1 MKKIQWLAPIFAITL
16 ALGACSSQNTTN
28 TTTNNGGGSQGGG
41 QGNGGSGSGQSG
53 GGYGNGGS
61 GGQGNGGYYDGN
73 GFGGG
78 SGGSGGANAGLLSQR
93 VIYFDFDSSRIRPES
108 LNIIAAHANY
118 LAKNPSRTVRIEG
131 HADERGSR
139 EYNVAL
145 SLDRAI
151 AVERAL
157 KVKGARASMQTIPY
171 GEEMP
176 AVLGHT
182 PAAWDKNRR
191 VEIVY

>member
-1 MKKIQWLAPIFAITL
+1 MKKIKWLAPLFAITL
-16 ALGACSSQNTTN
+16 ALSACSSQNTT
-28 TTTNNGGGSQGGG
+28 TTNNNGGHG
-41 QGNGGSGSGQSG
+41 GGSGSGN
-53 GGYGNGGS
+53 GGYGGGGS
-61 GGQGNGGYYDGN
+61 GGQGGGYYDG
-73 GFGGG
+73 GSFGGG

-93 VIYFDFDSSRIRPES
+93 IIYFDFDSSRIRPEG
-108 LNIIAAHANY
+108 LRILEAHANY
-118 LAKNPSRTVRIEG
+118 LASHPSRTIRLEG

-145 SLDRAI
+145 SLDRAV
-151 AVERAL
+151 AVERVL
-157 KVKGARASMQTIPY
+157 KVKGVRANMQTIPY

-176 AVLGHT
+176 AVLGHN

>member
-1 MKKIQWLAPIFAITL
+1 MIKIKWLAPLFAITL
-16 ALGACSSQNTTN
+16 ALSACSTQQNTPN
-28 TTTNNGGGSQGGG
+28 AGGSGGGSQGGG
-41 QGNGGSGSGQSG
+41 SGQHGGYG
-53 GGYGNGGS
+53 GGYGGGNGHGGNGG
-61 GGQGNGGYYDGN
+61 GGYYDGS

-78 SGGSGGANAGLLSQR
+78 SGANGGANAGLLRQR
-93 VIYFDFDSSRIRPES
+93 VIYFDFDSSRIRPENMAI
-108 LNIIAAHANY
+108 LAAHARY
-118 LAKNPSRTVRIEG
+118 LAAHPGKRVRLEG

-145 SLDRAI
+145 SLDRAV
-151 AVERAL
+151 AVERVL

>member
-1 MKKIQWLAPIFAITL
+1 MKKIKWLAPLFAVTL
-16 ALGACSSQNTTN
+16 ALGACSSQNTT
-28 TTTNNGGGSQGGG
+28 TTTNNNGGGSGGG
-41 QGNGGSGSGQSG
+41 NHGGGSGQG
-53 GGYGNGGS
+53 GGYGSGGS
-61 GGQGNGGYYDGN
+61 GGQGGGYYDG
-73 GFGGG
+73 GSFGGG
-78 SGGSGGANAGLLSQR
+78 NGGGSGGANAGLLSQR
-93 VIYFDFDSSRIRPES
+93 VIYFDFDSSRIRPDGLRILE
-108 LNIIAAHANY
+108 AHADY
-118 LAKNPSRTVRIEG
+118 LSRHPARSIRLEG

-151 AVERAL
+151 AVERVL
-157 KVKGARASMQTIPY
+157 KVKGVRTNMQTIPY

>member
-1 MKKIQWLAPIFAITL
+1 MKMKKWLAPLFALTL
-16 ALGACSSQNTTN
+16 TLSACSSQNTTGG
-28 TTTNNGGGSQGGG
+28 NGGGQQGG
-41 QGNGGSGSGQSG
+41 NSGGQSRAYG
-53 GGYGNGGS
+53 SDYGNGYGS
-61 GGQGNGGYYDGN
+61 HQGSGYYDGSR
-73 GFGGG
+73 FG
-78 SGGSGGANAGLLSQR
+78 SGGNGSTVSPSLLNQR
-93 VIYFDFDSSRIRPES
+93 IIYFDFDSSRVRSDSMPILEAHARY
-108 LNIIAAHANY
+108 LAAHPN
-118 LAKNPSRTVRIEG
+118 KHVRLEG

-151 AVERAL
+151 AVERVL

-176 AVLGHT
+176 AVLGHN
-182 PAAWDKNRR
+182 PAAWAKNRR

>member
-1 MKKIQWLAPIFAITL
+1 MKTIKWLAPLFAITL
-16 ALGACSSQNTTN
+16 ALSACSSQTTP
-28 TTTNNGGGSQGGG
+28 GGTGG
-41 QGNGGSGSGQSG
+41 QGGQGGQGGNGGSGQSG
-53 GGYGNGGS
+53 GGYGGYGNGGS
-61 GGQGNGGYYDGN
+61 SGGSGGYYDGS

-108 LNIIAAHANY
+108 MRILEAHANY
-118 LAKNPSRTVRIEG
+118 LAKNTSRTVRLEG

-145 SLDRAI
+145 SLDRAV
-151 AVERAL
+151 AVERVL
-157 KVKGARASMQTIPY
+157 KVKGARANMQTIPY